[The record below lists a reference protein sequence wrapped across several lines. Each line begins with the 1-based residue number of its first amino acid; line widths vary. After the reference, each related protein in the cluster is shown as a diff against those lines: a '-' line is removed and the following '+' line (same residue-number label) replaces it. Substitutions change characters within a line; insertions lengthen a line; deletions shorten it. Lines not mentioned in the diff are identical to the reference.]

1 MRPQLTNVSELGLT
15 PPWTDG
21 SVTASAYRRDIS
33 DAFQRVFA
41 IDGSNTDYDIANKIY
56 QNAGNSTQTGVQLVL
71 EHRLAPSWRMPG
83 SVNWFVVDI
92 EGLKTT
98 LLFPTPRPFSIAAS
112 RDDTWDVTANNQIA
126 LPQGGDLRLGFIYYA
141 AREVPQGRERARSS
155 FDIAATWP
163 LYG

>member
-1 MRPQLTNVSELGLT
+1 
-15 PPWTDG
+15 
-21 SVTASAYRRDIS
+21 
-33 DAFQRVFA
+33 
-41 IDGSNTDYDIANKIY
+41 
-56 QNAGNSTQTGVQLVL
+56 
-71 EHRLAPSWRMPG
+71 MPG